1 MTTTPFSSFGS
12 QGYSGFGTGYGG
24 SSSYYGG
31 YSRPYG
37 SFMGGSYGMFNQQQ
51 QQQQQLL
58 NGTLI
63 GRGVSIMN
71 QVMEGFSRFSYF
83 LGVNFEAMRNFVV
96 SFFGLYKGL
105 SPLFSAANS
114 LTIIKYASFSFLCHY
129 NHNHHSLIS

>member
-1 MTTTPFSSFGS
+1 
-12 QGYSGFGTGYGG
+12 
-24 SSSYYGG
+24 
-31 YSRPYG
+31 
-37 SFMGGSYGMFNQQQ
+37 MFNQQ

-63 GRGVSIMN
+63 GKGVNIMN

-96 SFFGLYKGL
+96 SFFGLYKGM

-114 LTIIKYASFSFLCHY
+114 LTIIKYIPYPISFIR
-129 NHNHHSLIS
+129 SLILFIQSGF